1 MRRIIDL
8 TESLADGKRGVEFET
23 TRILAE
29 DGWNA
34 LKLKLYSHAGTH
46 MDAPHHFID
55 GAGTIDELDLA
66 GCIGP
71 ARVIDLTG
79 VGAGELITVEH
90 LGAAAE
96 DIREGDRLL
105 LKTGWSGRAGTG
117 EYRDKLPRI
126 SIELARWL
134 AERKVA
140 LIGVEP
146 PSVADVHNIPEVTEV
161 HRTLLSAGIV
171 IVEGLTNLEALTQE
185 VVELIALPLKIAGG
199 DGSPARVVAIEEVE
213 TA

>member
-1 MRRIIDL
+1 MKRIVDL
-8 TESLADGKRGVEFET
+8 TLTLEESMGGVEFET
-23 TRILAE
+23 TNVLAE

-34 LKLKLYSHAGTH
+34 RILKLYSHAGTH
-46 MDAPHHFID
+46 MDAPRHFID
-55 GAGTIDELDLA
+55 AAGGIDQLDLA
-66 GCIGP
+66 ACIGP
-71 ARVIDLTG
+71 ARVLDLTG

-90 LGAAAE
+90 LGPAAGE
-96 DIREGDRLL
+96 IGEGDRLL
-105 LKTGWSGRAGTG
+105 FKTGWSARHGSG

-134 AERKVA
+134 AQRKVA

-171 IVEGLTNLEALTQE
+171 IVEGLTNLAALTAE

-199 DGSPARVVAIEEVE
+199 DGSPARVVAIEE
-213 TA
+213 APDA